1 MEEIITLIVAI
12 LSFIVSIATAIT
24 TFVNKR
30 NQIKTETITENRV
43 VWIKDVRD
51 LVMSFLEIYINPS
64 LDKEE
69 KRINLIILYSKINL
83 YFRKKVKSYD
93 ELTKALEKCIQ
104 EEYSSKNLNLLI
116 DKSQNVFAEVW
127 KRAKYE
133 SGINDK
139 ENESYEKLF
148 GNK

>member
-12 LSFIVSIATAIT
+12 LSFIVSITTAII

-51 LVMSFLEIYINPS
+51 LVMDFLEIYINPS

-69 KRINLIILYSKINL
+69 KES
-83 YFRKKVKSYD
+83 
-93 ELTKALEKCIQ
+93 
-104 EEYSSKNLNLLI
+104 NLLFYI
-116 DKSQNVFAEVW
+116 VK
-127 KRAKYE
+127 
-133 SGINDK
+133 
-139 ENESYEKLF
+139 
-148 GNK
+148 